1 MDISFIIF
9 IGITIFFIYTLS
21 GLIKPREPIH
31 ILERF
36 ENPDKAKE
44 TQKELEI
51 MLSDIS
57 KLLENKSE
65 NKIPESDLQIPMPK
79 FENTLPNKENFAS
92 SKKKPQQRPVERTK
106 TVREKNKETN
116 ENVKRAIPYQDICK
130 MNPSASTDEKL
141 RCPSDYPTYLGATI
155 SYPGAS
161 LCGPATDF
169 TVAEAVGFLR
179 DGKLVEIKVLN
190 GGDNYNEV
198 PKVSIVGDGR
208 ITATATAEIK
218 DEKVVNIKITNQG
231 KGYVSTPKIIIE
243 KSKKPINCNLCCKH
257 EI

>member
-9 IGITIFFIYTLS
+9 IGITIFFIYSLS
-21 GLIKPREPIH
+21 GLIKTRPPIQ

-36 ENPDKAKE
+36 ENPDKVKD
-44 TQKELEI
+44 TQKELET
-51 MLSDIS
+51 MLSDIT

-92 SKKKPQQRPVERTK
+92 SKKKPQQKPVIDIKESK
-106 TVREKNKETN
+106 KIKETSN
-116 ENVKRAIPYQDICK
+116 DTQKAIPFQDLCK
-130 MNPSASTDEKL
+130 MNPSASTDDKN
-141 RCPSDYPTYLGATI
+141 RCPVDYPTYLGATI

-161 LCGPATDF
+161 LCGQATDF

-190 GGDNYNEV
+190 GGDNYIEA
-198 PKVSIVGDGR
+198 PKVSIVGDAR
-208 ITATATAEIK
+208 ISATATSIIK
-218 DEKVVNIKITNQG
+218 DEKVIEIKITNQG
-231 KGYVSTPKIIIE
+231 KGYISTPKIIIE
-243 KSKKPINCNLCCKH
+243 KSKKPINCNLCCKR
-257 EI
+257 EL